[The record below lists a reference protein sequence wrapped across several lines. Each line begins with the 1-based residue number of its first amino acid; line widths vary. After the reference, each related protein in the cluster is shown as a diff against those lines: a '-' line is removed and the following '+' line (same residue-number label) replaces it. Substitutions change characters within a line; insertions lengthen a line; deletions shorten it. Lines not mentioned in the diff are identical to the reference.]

1 MAGEE
6 ARIMPEE
13 GKTRVQVL
21 EEQNR
26 ALRREEEALPNKLP
40 LGPESENALRESEKV
55 LAKAF
60 QASPD
65 WMTITTLNEGMFI
78 KVNDAFTAI
87 SGYSREEVLGRT
99 AFELGFWENTADRD
113 EVMETIA
120 RTGTLRNYEVR
131 LVMKSGAV
139 RVFLWSAERIEVGSQ
154 KALLSVCR
162 DITKRKSDEEALRL
176 SEKRYRD
183 LYNGLYD
190 GFAVVNLE
198 GKFVEFNP
206 AFERM
211 LGYDP
216 EEIRELTYVQITPEK
231 WQAREE
237 RILREQVAVRGY
249 SDLYEKEYRR
259 KDGALLPVELR
270 TYLLRDEEGL
280 PQGMWAFVRDVS
292 ETKKAEEAL
301 RENEIKFRTLF
312 ESAHDAICLIQGE
325 CFADCNTET
334 LIMFNAGR
342 MQIIGK
348 KIWDVSPPLQPDG
361 QPSRD
366 KAQEKM
372 RAALG
377 GEPQFFEWRHQR
389 INGAPFSAEV
399 SLNRIMIGQ
408 EVYLQSIIRDITE
421 RKRMEA
427 ARLESERRY
436 RLLFETAQEAILVMK
451 GFIFIDC
458 NPAAE
463 RLLGCNRHEIL
474 GSTPFRFSPE
484 FQPGGERSEE
494 KGTEM
499 VGKVVRLGPQR
510 FEWVHQAL
518 DGRRFDV
525 EVSISQFYMEGQ
537 SHLFVLERDITEQK
551 RAQEEL
557 RSLSLIDELT
567 GLYNRRGFL
576 TLARQQLKMASRMNR
591 GMFLLFAD
599 LDGLKGINDHYG
611 HPVGDQALKDVAD
624 IMRETFRE
632 PDIMARIGGDEF
644 VVLAIEGA
652 SAANAEML
660 TFRFSN
666 NFLDFRGRG
675 KRLYPL
681 SVSHGI
687 VRYVPGGL
695 LTIEE
700 LMAQADRLMYEKKRQ
715 KKAAS

>member
-1 MAGEE
+1 
-6 ARIMPEE
+6 MPEE
-13 GKTRVQVL
+13 RETSVQL
-21 EEQNR
+21 
-26 ALRREEEALPNKLP
+26 A
-40 LGPESENALRESEKV
+40 ESEEI

-65 WMTITTLNEGMFI
+65 WMAITTLSEGLFI

-87 SGYSREEVLGRT
+87 SGYSREEALGRT
-99 AFELGFWENTADRD
+99 AIELGFWESKYDRD
-113 EVMETIA
+113 EALEIIS
-120 RTGTLRNYEVR
+120 RTGGLRNHEVR
-131 LVMKSGAV
+131 MVMKSGAV
-139 RVFLWSAERIEVGSQ
+139 RVFLWSAEKIEVGGR
-154 KALLSVCR
+154 KAILSVCR
-162 DITKRKSDEEALRL
+162 DISQRKSDEEALRL

-183 LYNGLYD
+183 LYNGLHD
-190 GFAVVNLE
+190 GFAEVNLE
-198 GKFVEFNP
+198 GKIVEFNP
-206 AFERM
+206 SFERM

-216 EEIRELTYVQITPEK
+216 EEIRELTYSQITPEK
-231 WQAREE
+231 WHAREE
-237 RILREQVAVRGY
+237 RILKEQVTVRGY

-259 KDGALLPVELR
+259 KDGAILPVELR
-270 TYLLRDEEGL
+270 TYLLKDETGH
-280 PQGMWAFVRDVS
+280 PQGMWAFVRDIS
-292 ETKKAEEAL
+292 ETKKSEEAL
-301 RENEIKFRTLF
+301 RESEIKFRTLF
-312 ESAHDAICLIQGE
+312 ESAHDAICLIQE
-325 CFADCNTET
+325 EAFADCNTET

-348 KIWDVSPPLQPDG
+348 TIWDISPSLQPDG
-361 QPSRD
+361 QPSRE
-366 KAQEKM
+366 KALERIK
-372 RAALG
+372 AALG

-389 INGAPFSAEV
+389 IDGGQFEAEV
-399 SLNRIMIGQ
+399 SLNRILIGQ
-408 EVYLQSIIRDITE
+408 ETYLQSIIRDITE

-436 RLLFETAQEAILVMK
+436 RILFETAQESILVMK
-451 GFIFIDC
+451 GIVFVDC

-463 RLLGCNRHEIL
+463 RLMGCNRAEIL

-484 FQPGGERSEE
+484 FQSDGKRSEE

-499 VGKVVRLGPQR
+499 VQQVIRQGPQR

-525 EVSISQFYMEGQ
+525 EVSMSQFHVEGQ
-537 SHLFVLERDITEQK
+537 SHLFVLERDITDQK

-599 LDGLKGINDHYG
+599 LDGLKEINDHHG
-611 HPVGDQALKDVAD
+611 HPVGDQALKDVAGILRD
-624 IMRETFRE
+624 TFRE

-666 NFLDFRGRG
+666 NLLEFREKS
-675 KRLYPL
+675 KRPYPL

-687 VRYVPGGL
+687 VRHVPGGL
-695 LTIEE
+695 SPIEE

-715 KKAAS
+715 KKSSL

>member
-1 MAGEE
+1 
-6 ARIMPEE
+6 MPEE
-13 GKTRVQVL
+13 GKTAAQWIQALSELRGRVTAL

-26 ALRREEEALPNKLP
+26 ALRRNEAALQEKLS
-40 LGPESENALRESEKV
+40 LEQERENALRESEEI

-65 WMTITTLNEGMFI
+65 WMAITTLDQGFFI
-78 KVNDAFTAI
+78 KINDAFTAI
-87 SGYSREEVLGRT
+87 SGYGREEALGRT
-99 AFELGFWENTADRD
+99 AIQLGLWENTVDRD
-113 EVMETIA
+113 AAMELIA
-120 RTGTLRNYEVR
+120 RTGGIRNQEVR

-139 RVFLWSAERIEVGSQ
+139 RVFLWSAEQIEVGGQ
-154 KALLSVCR
+154 KAILSVFR
-162 DITKRKSDEEALRL
+162 DITQRKSDEEALRR

-198 GKFVEFNP
+198 GKIVEFNP

-216 EEIRELTYVQITPEK
+216 EEIRELTYAQITPEK
-231 WQAREE
+231 WHSSEE
-237 RILREQVAVRGY
+237 RILKEQVSVRGY

-259 KDGALLPVELR
+259 KDGTLLPVELR

-280 PQGMWAFVRDVS
+280 RQGMWAFVRDIS
-292 ETKKAEEAL
+292 ETKKAEQAL

-366 KAQEKM
+366 KAVEKM

-389 INGAPFSAEV
+389 VNGASFDAEV

-408 EVYLQSIIRDITE
+408 EIYLQNIIRDITE

-436 RLLFETAQEAILVMK
+436 RILFETAQEAILVMK

-463 RLLGCNRHEIL
+463 RLLGCNRREIL
-474 GSTPFRFSPE
+474 GSTAFS
-484 FQPGGERSEE
+484 FFSGIS
-494 KGTEM
+494 
-499 VGKVVRLGPQR
+499 
-510 FEWVHQAL
+510 A
-518 DGRRFDV
+518 RREAV
-525 EVSISQFYMEGQ
+525 
-537 SHLFVLERDITEQK
+537 
-551 RAQEEL
+551 
-557 RSLSLIDELT
+557 
-567 GLYNRRGFL
+567 
-576 TLARQQLKMASRMNR
+576 
-591 GMFLLFAD
+591 
-599 LDGLKGINDHYG
+599 
-611 HPVGDQALKDVAD
+611 
-624 IMRETFRE
+624 
-632 PDIMARIGGDEF
+632 
-644 VVLAIEGA
+644 
-652 SAANAEML
+652 
-660 TFRFSN
+660 
-666 NFLDFRGRG
+666 RG
-675 KRLYPL
+675 KGDRNGGAGHSP
-681 SVSHGI
+681 GTPT
-687 VRYVPGGL
+687 VRMGPSGPGRP
-695 LTIEE
+695 
-700 LMAQADRLMYEKKRQ
+700 AF
-715 KKAAS
+715 